1 MPSAQIIPAAAID
14 AQQWNSLIEQSNN
27 GLIYAQYDYLHT
39 MADNWEAIVLD
50 DYRAVWPLPFR
61 KKWSTKY
68 YYTPA
73 FIQQLGLI
81 GLIEP
86 NDMNTCIEL
95 IKNSVALADLQL
107 NFSNYTTIISVKQ
120 ARTNFTINL
129 NQSFDEIRNHC
140 QPGFRNTYLQLIQR
154 MSFAFTTSEDY
165 STIIDQYYTLYQDK
179 HQSLQQKDI
188 AQFKSLIAHYAA
200 ADQCRLHVIKEGD
213 HLHAASILL
222 FDKKRIY
229 NILNLLTE
237 EGRKA
242 QSNYL
247 LYGSILATYCERDLL
262 FDFEGSD
269 LPGVKA
275 FYAKMQPI
283 NQPYLQCRL
292 NQLPWPLR
300 LLK

>member
-27 GLIYAQYDYLHT
+27 GLIYAQYDYLHA

-50 DYRAVWPLPFR
+50 NYRVVWPLPFR
-61 KKWSTKY
+61 KKWGIKY
-68 YYTPA
+68 YCTPA

-107 NFSNYTTIISVKQ
+107 NFSNDTTIISVKQ

-129 NQSFDEIRNHC
+129 NQSFEEIRNHC
-140 QPGFRNTYLQLIQR
+140 QPGFRNTFLQLTQQANL
-154 MSFAFTTSEDY
+154 AFTTSEDY

-188 AQFKSLIAHYAA
+188 TQFKSLIAHYAA
-200 ADQCRLHVIKEGD
+200 AGKCKLHIIKEGN

-222 FDKKRIY
+222 FDNKRIY

-247 LYGSILATYCERDLL
+247 LYGSILSTYCERDLL

>member
-1 MPSAQIIPAAAID
+1 M
-14 AQQWNSLIEQSNN
+14 
-27 GLIYAQYDYLHT
+27 
-39 MADNWEAIVLD
+39 
-50 DYRAVWPLPFR
+50 
-61 KKWSTKY
+61 
-68 YYTPA
+68 
-73 FIQQLGLI
+73 
-81 GLIEP
+81 
-86 NDMNTCIEL
+86 
-95 IKNSVALADLQL
+95 
-107 NFSNYTTIISVKQ
+107 
-120 ARTNFTINL
+120 
-129 NQSFDEIRNHC
+129 
-140 QPGFRNTYLQLIQR
+140 
-154 MSFAFTTSEDY
+154 
-165 STIIDQYYTLYQDK
+165 
-179 HQSLQQKDI
+179 
-188 AQFKSLIAHYAA
+188 IAHYAA